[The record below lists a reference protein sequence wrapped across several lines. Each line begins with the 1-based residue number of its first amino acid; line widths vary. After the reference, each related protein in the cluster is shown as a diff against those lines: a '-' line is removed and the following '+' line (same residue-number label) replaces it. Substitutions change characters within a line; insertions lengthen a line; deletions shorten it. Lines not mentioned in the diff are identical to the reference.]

1 MPNVVAEKGSSLS
14 AITRDPVRRV
24 WLLRTP
30 SSSYG
35 LTLTGEDA
43 PLNLHW
49 GPPRTLPQVVALAG
63 PDRVSP
69 NSFEGADDGW
79 EELPVDGGT
88 RYGPA
93 ALQVRF
99 ADGTRAI
106 EWAFLGSEITEAEN
120 GSTLR
125 LNFTDRHYPLKIA
138 LFYRVLEGSD
148 VIERWVEL
156 ENSGG
161 QERIEILRADS
172 AAWSVPTRPAYRLS
186 HVVGRWGAEFQ
197 LRRTELASGET
208 VLTSRRGITS
218 HHTNPWV
225 MLDAGDAGEEHG
237 EVWGAAFTWS
247 GSWRITVARD
257 PVDKV
262 IFTGGF
268 GHEGVRWFLE
278 PGQKL
283 RTPVFAGLYSPAG
296 FGAASRGWHDYALR
310 RILPHPEEVRP
321 VLYNSWEATGFEV
334 SESGQVELATRAAAI
349 GIELFV
355 MDDGWFGRR
364 TSDRAGLGDWQVNR
378 DRFPDGLEPL
388 VHEVHRLGMKFGLWV
403 EPEMVNPDSDLYR
416 EHPDWVL
423 RFRNRRRSELRNQLV
438 LNFADPAVSD
448 WAFGWLTDLVGD
460 CRIDFLKWD
469 MNRAFSEA
477 GWPENTGDPDR
488 LWIDHTRAVYRI
500 MDRLRAE
507 HPGLR
512 IESCSGGGGR
522 IDLGV
527 LARTDQVWPSDNTDA
542 FDRLLIQEGYS
553 QLYPARAMTAW
564 VTDNPH
570 FVTGRRTR
578 LEFRFHVAMT
588 GVLGI
593 GGDISSWSEHELA
606 QARELIALYKDI
618 RPVVQHGKLYR
629 SPAAGSV
636 QYVTDAR
643 TVVFVFAPTG
653 HFGQSRPPVRVAGLD
668 PEGSYRD
675 EDTGVVHSGAVL
687 LDRGLEISLP
697 VGDYAS
703 AIVRLRRI

>member
-1 MPNVVAEKGSSLS
+1 MF
-14 AITRDPVRRV
+14 AITSDTARRV

-49 GPPRTLPQVVALAG
+49 GPPLTLPQVVGLAG
-63 PDRVSP
+63 PDRVPP
-69 NSFEGADDGW
+69 NSFDGADDGW

-88 RYGPA
+88 RYGPPS
-93 ALQVRF
+93 LQVRF
-99 ADGTRAI
+99 EDRTRAI
-106 EWAFLGSEITEAEN
+106 EWAFQGSEITEDERE
-120 GSTLR
+120 STLR
-125 LNFTDRHYPLKIA
+125 LDFTDRHYPLRIA
-138 LFYRVLEGSD
+138 LFYRVTVDND

-172 AAWSVPTRPAYRLS
+172 AAWPVPLRPAYRLS
-186 HVVGRWGAEFQ
+186 HVIGRWGAEFQ

-218 HHTNPWV
+218 HHSNPWV
-225 MLDAGDAGEEHG
+225 MVDAGDAGEEHG
-237 EVWGAAFTWS
+237 EVWGAALAWS

-268 GHEGVRWFLE
+268 GHEGIRWSLE
-278 PGQKL
+278 PGQTL
-283 RTPVFAGLYSPAG
+283 RTPIFAGLYSAAG
-296 FGAASRGWHDYALR
+296 FGAASRSWHDYTLGQV
-310 RILPHPEEVRP
+310 LPHAEELRP

-334 SESGQVELATRAAAI
+334 NESAQLELAARAAAI

-364 TSDRAGLGDWQVNR
+364 TNDRAGLGDWQVNR
-378 DRFPDGLEPL
+378 ERFPEGLKPL
-388 VHEVHRLGMKFGLWV
+388 AQEVHRLGMKFGLWV

-416 EHPDWVL
+416 AHPDWVL
-423 RFRNRRRSELRNQLV
+423 HFPNRKRSELRNQLV
-438 LNFADPAVSD
+438 LNFADPAVTD
-448 WAFGWLTDLVGD
+448 WAFGWLTELVGEHG
-460 CRIDFLKWD
+460 IDFLKWD

-477 GWPENTGDPDR
+477 GWPSNAGDPDS
-488 LWIDHTRAVYRI
+488 LWIGHTRAVYGI

-527 LARTDQVWPSDNTDA
+527 LARTDQVWTSDNTDTL
-542 FDRLLIQEGYS
+542 DRLVIQEGYS
-553 QLYPARAMTAW
+553 QVYPARAMAAW

-570 FVTGRRTR
+570 FITGRSTP

-588 GVLGI
+588 GVLGV
-593 GGDISSWSEHELA
+593 GGNISAWSEDELDY
-606 QARELIALYKDI
+606 ARTQIALYKDI

-629 SPAAGSV
+629 SAMAGVV
-636 QYVTDAR
+636 QYVTDTRAA
-643 TVVFVFAPTG
+643 VFVFAPTR
-653 HFGQSRPPVRVAGLD
+653 HFGQSRTPVRLAGLD
-668 PEGSYRD
+668 PEATYRD
-675 EDTGVVHSGAVL
+675 EDSGVVHDGAVL
-687 LDRGLEISLP
+687 LAHGLPIELP
-697 VGDYAS
+697 AGDYAS
-703 AIVRLRRI
+703 AVVRLRRV